1 MASVQRRE
9 RARAD
14 GHTTVRWVVRWHD
27 AEGRQRSRTFAREG
41 AAKEYR
47 DRVAGEVRA
56 GVYIAP
62 EVGREPVAAFADRWR
77 ASVVDLKASTLARL
91 DGTLAAHVLPAWGDV
106 PLAAVANSDVR
117 AWVARLRRDG
127 LSASSVR
134 KAVSALQRILDA
146 AVADG
151 RLLTNPARN
160 VPLPVE
166 HHGEQRYLSPAEVA
180 ELADAIRDRWRALV
194 LVACWGGLRWGELAG
209 LRRRRVDLAR
219 GRVQVAEVLS
229 EIGGHV
235 SLATP
240 KTRASRRT
248 VPLPG
253 RVVAELAD
261 HLDKFV
267 DADADAL
274 VFTGPKG
281 APLRRNEWRR
291 RHWRPAVGAA
301 GLNPLR
307 FHDLRHTFVALA
319 VAAGADPKQVSTR
332 AGHSSVAFT
341 LDRYGHLY
349 DDVDDRV
356 TGALD
361 AMLEGA
367 QPAARAPVV
376 ELAWDHEGQS
386 DAPGAS

>member
-1 MASVQRRE
+1 MAWVQRRA
-9 RARAD
+9 RQRAD
-14 GHTTVRWVVRWHD
+14 GRTTVRWVVRWCD
-27 AEGRQRSRTFAREG
+27 PEGRERARTFDREG
-41 AAKEYR
+41 AAKEHR

-62 EVGREPVAAFADRWR
+62 EVGRETVAAFADRWR
-77 ASVVDLKASTLARL
+77 ASVADLKPSTLARL
-91 DGTLAAHVLPAWGDV
+91 DGTLAAHVLPEWGDV

-117 AWVARLRRDG
+117 AWMARLRRDG
-127 LSASSVR
+127 WSASTVR
-134 KAVSALQRILDA
+134 KAVSGLQRILDA

-151 RLLTNPARN
+151 RLLTNAARN

-166 HHGEQRYLSPAEVA
+166 DHGEQRFLSPTEIAD
-180 ELADAIRDRWRALV
+180 LADGIRDRYRALV

-229 EIGGHV
+229 EVGGHV

-281 APLRRNEWRR
+281 GPLRRNEWRR
-291 RHWRPAVGAA
+291 RYWRPAVTRA
-301 GLNPLR
+301 GLEPLR
-307 FHDLRHTFVALA
+307 FHDTRHTFVALA

-349 DDVDDRV
+349 DDADDRV

-361 AMLEGA
+361 AMLA
-367 QPAARAPVV
+367 DSAPAARAPVV
-376 ELAWDHEGQS
+376 ELGRDHTGQTTA
-386 DAPGAS
+386 DGAS

>member
-1 MASVQRRE
+1 MASIQRRE
-9 RARAD
+9 REHAD
-14 GHTTVRWVVRWHD
+14 GRTTVRWVVRWRD
-27 AEGRQRSRTFAREG
+27 SDDYQRSRTFDREG
-41 AAKEYR
+41 AAKEWR

-62 EVGREPVAAFADRWR
+62 EVGRESVGSFAGRWR
-77 ASVVDLKASTLARL
+77 QSVVDLKPSSLARL
-91 DGTLAAHVLPAWGDV
+91 DGTLAAHVLPEWGEI
-106 PLAAVANSDVR
+106 PLSAVANSDVR

-127 LSASSVR
+127 WSASTVR

-151 RLLTNPARN
+151 RLIGNAARN

-166 HHGEQRYLSPAEVA
+166 QHGEQRYLSPTEVA
-180 ELADAIRDRWRALV
+180 ELADAIRDRYRALV

-229 EIGGHV
+229 EVKGRV
-235 SLATP
+235 SFGTP

-248 VPLPG
+248 VTLPS
-253 RVVAELAD
+253 RIVAELSD
-261 HLDKFV
+261 HLDGFAEP
-267 DADADAL
+267 DGDAL
-274 VFTGPKG
+274 VFTSPKG
-281 APLRRNEWRR
+281 GPLRRNQWRR
-291 RHWRPAVGAA
+291 REWRPAVERA
-301 GLNPLR
+301 GLDPLR
-307 FHDLRHTFVALA
+307 FHDTRHTFVALA

-349 DDVDDRV
+349 DDADDRV

-361 AMLEGA
+361 AMLAGA
-367 QPAARAPVV
+367 EPAPRAPVV
-376 ELAWDHEGQS
+376 DLVRDHEGQR
-386 DAPGAS
+386 AAGGAS